1 MNTVETQE
9 TLKEIAERI
18 REMREIKGLTLAGLA
33 ERTGVSEDECRAIE
47 AAESDPP
54 FSFLHKCS
62 LVFGIDLMALLE
74 GHTAKLANLQVTRAG
89 ESASGCGIWRVRWS
103 SSHRGRRP
111 AGRAGC
117 P

>member
-9 TLKEIAERI
+9 TLKGIAARV

-62 LVFGIDLMALLE
+62 LVFGI
-74 GHTAKLANLQVTRAG
+74 
-89 ESASGCGIWRVRWS
+89 
-103 SSHRGRRP
+103 
-111 AGRAGC
+111 
-117 P
+117 